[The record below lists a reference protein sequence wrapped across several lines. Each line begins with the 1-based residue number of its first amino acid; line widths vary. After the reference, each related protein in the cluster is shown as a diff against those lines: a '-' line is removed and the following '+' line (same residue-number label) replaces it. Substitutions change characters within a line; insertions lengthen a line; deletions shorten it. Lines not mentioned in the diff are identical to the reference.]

1 MRCLDPLVVSARHES
16 THETEKVFLFFG
28 VLGWGFWGGG
38 LVVTEVADAA
48 AIGAGAVDAVDD
60 SVA

>member
-1 MRCLDPLVVSARHES
+1 MVSARRES
-16 THETEKVFLFFG
+16 THETEKVFFF
-28 VLGWGFWGGG
+28 LGFWGGGFGGGG